1 MYTNEYYISRIVDE
15 YEYFFIEN
23 RESLNLNMFDI
34 ADLILEISN
43 ILKSLNFMDKAI
55 VAKGKICKAKED
67 NFKIDKFY
75 KNKLNR
81 ILKYE
86 ENLIEVSIN
95 EKREYTRE
103 TYNNPDLIIL
113 VSIYNKNVNDSSLTL
128 IYNNL

>member
-23 RESLNLNMFDI
+23 RESLNLNMLDI

-75 KNKLNR
+75 KTKLNKV
-81 ILKYE
+81 LKCG

-95 EKREYTRE
+95 EKKEYTRE